1 MRCSVIDEPTSPTG
15 GKSEDTTSDHPEAI
29 VVLQDFCIRM
39 KGADCSRC
47 AQACPSGAISF
58 GERGRPSIDG
68 ALCTRCGICLGVCD
82 AFSSTRVTMS
92 DMHSRAQRIALR
104 GEDVVFTCDENVFS
118 DLSPAA
124 NVIVLP
130 CLASLSPELW
140 TLMLAENMTVR
151 IAADLSY
158 CADCDRAAER
168 GEMLYS
174 RAIELAEE
182 WSGRSV
188 GFLDEIPERE
198 SLFKDLSNPVGVDRR
213 SAFTNIVG
221 DVGDIATGKRRLR
234 NSEILQEFYER
245 RERSRAVARL
255 NLSGDTEFNEFVPE
269 GRTRKTMWPKRQ
281 MLLLAIDRDP
291 SIAGRIPLIVSKTD
305 PSRCTNAL
313 TCASVCPTGAR
324 HPDPKNG
331 RLDYDVRYCIGCGLC
346 VDACGQGAVELTE
359 TSAETLLPP
368 DDAP

>member
-1 MRCSVIDEPTSPTG
+1 MIDELTSPTG
-15 GKSEDTTSDHPEAI
+15 EHDEGTASEHSEAI
-29 VVLQDFCIRM
+29 VVLRDFCIRM
-39 KGADCSRC
+39 KGADCNRC

-58 GERGRPSIDG
+58 GKDGKPSIDG
-68 ALCTRCGICLGVCD
+68 SLCTRCGICLGICD

-104 GEDVVFTCDENVFS
+104 GEEVVFTCDENVFS

-140 TLMLAENMTVR
+140 TLMLAENMTVK

-158 CADCDRAAER
+158 CADCNRAGER

-188 GFLDEIPERE
+188 GFLDEIPEKE
-198 SLFKDLSNPVGVDRR
+198 NLFKDLANPVGVDRR
-213 SAFTNIVG
+213 SAFANIVG

-255 NLSGDTEFNEFVPE
+255 NLSTETEFNEFAPE
-269 GRTRKTMWPKRQ
+269 GRTKKTMWPKRQ

-291 SIAGRIPLIVSKTD
+291 SIAERIPLIVSKTD

-313 TCASVCPTGAR
+313 TCVSACPTGAR
-324 HPDPKNG
+324 HPAPEDG
-331 RLDYDVRYCIGCGLC
+331 MLAYDIRYCIGCGLC
-346 VDACGQGAVELTE
+346 VDACEQGAISL
-359 TSAETLLPP
+359 AEVTAEALLPP
-368 DDAP
+368 VNTP